1 MAVHQF
7 LALAHE
13 VEGLSRF
20 DSGHSG
26 PQQQGFQSKRQNER
40 CPSASLPLHIVCQ
53 QEKGGKSWSDDSAGG
68 SFANPS
74 RFRKQGLP
82 LPRLIWLVPFWRG
95 VRPLRQK
102 DGGSSTRFRAPPGS
116 SFASPGFRLRASTAS
131 LPTSGSRVSR
141 NPSAPKL
148 GFRVPRNPNFSL
160 TFDATGGFQVSLNR
174 S

>member
-116 SFASPGFRLRASTAS
+116 SFASPGFRLRGLDS
-131 LPTSGSRVSR
+131 LTPDFGVSCLQEPFRPQIGISGSAE
-141 NPSAPKL
+141 PEFFL
-148 GFRVPRNPNFSL
+148 
-160 TFDATGGFQVSLNR
+160 DI
-174 S
+174 